1 MGRIVAVANQKGGV
15 GKTTT
20 AINLGACLAA
30 AERSVLL
37 VDMDPQANATSG
49 LGVSR
54 QSTRDGTY
62 AALVGNRSIEEVI
75 ATTELPFLKLV
86 PATED
91 LAGAEVELVEV
102 SRREYRLQD
111 ALNKLKSR
119 FDHILV
125 DCPPSLGLLTINGL
139 VAADAVLV
147 PLQCEYYAM
156 EGLGRLLN
164 TIERIKHTLNPDLDL
179 EGILFCMYDGR
190 TNLTR
195 QVAAEVRSHFPNLV
209 FETVIP
215 RNVRLGESPSFGK
228 PVILYDIQ
236 SKGCQSYLKLAQEY
250 LDRSFDGPVGRVG

>member
-1 MGRIVAVANQKGGV
+1 MGRVVAIANQKGGV

-20 AINLGACLAA
+20 AVNLGACLAA

-37 VDMDPQANATSG
+37 VDMDPQANASSG
-49 LGVSR
+49 LGHPRTSVSA
-54 QSTRDGTY
+54 GTY
-62 AALVGNRSIEEVI
+62 QALTGEQPASGVI
-75 ATTELPFLKLV
+75 VPTELSHLKLV

-91 LAGAEVELVEV
+91 LAGAGIELVEV
-102 SRREYRLQD
+102 ERREFRLKE
-111 ALNKLKSR
+111 ALDSVASR
-119 FDHILV
+119 YDHVLV
-125 DCPPSLGLLTINGL
+125 DCPPSLGLLTVNAL

-156 EGLGRLLN
+156 EGLGRLLD
-164 TIERIKHTLNPDLDL
+164 TIERVRRAFNPKLGL

-195 QVAAEVRSHFPNLV
+195 QVAEEVRSHFPSRV

-236 SKGCQSYLKLAQEY
+236 SKGCQSYLRLAREY
-250 LDRSFDGPVGRVG
+250 LDRAVGATA